1 MMIAIEERPNLNEN
15 DLTGHFASGETF
27 E

>member
-1 MMIAIEERPNLNEN
+1 MIAIEERPNLNEN
-15 DLTGHFASGETF
+15 DPKGHFAPREAF